1 MFSPT
6 KENPRDLLIQVADE
20 KNERVPVFCGH
31 SSEITRLAV
40 NGDGSLLASGD
51 SSGKYCIWEINSR
64 QCLKVSSMRGPVSSL
79 KFVANWPSIHA
90 AEHISAHPNFELQR
104 NLTKG
109 EKIPMRAC
117 AGIDVNKEFWHDE
130 VDHLLDA
137 VLQNTASPARSSDAK
152 QKKKKKKR
160 KLDVETNGKEE
171 DVIVLDN
178 DMDILGV
185 TESSSS
191 SKTDSSSSD
200 DKKLIEAQR
209 QEIQRLKKINAEL
222 YNFMASELTK
232 K

>member
-1 MFSPT
+1 MMD
-6 KENPRDLLIQVADE
+6 EVRLRDIIANSIV
-20 KNERVPVFCGH
+20 VPVYEEDVIYETAPPQDTREENQQR
-31 SSEITRLAV
+31 EIAMQTLDTHPREPKTVAV
-40 NGDGSLLASGD
+40 VPEND
-51 SSGKYCIWEINSR
+51 E
-64 QCLKVSSMRGPVSSL
+64 Q
-79 KFVANWPSIHA
+79 
-90 AEHISAHPNFELQR
+90 HIEV
-104 NLTKG
+104 
-109 EKIPMRAC
+109 
-117 AGIDVNKEFWHDE
+117 IDVGENDE
-130 VDHLLDA
+130 NMQMTVVND
-137 VLQNTASPARSSDAK
+137 ASPSVAMPLLEQDISIENEPAGSSDAK

-178 DMDILGV
+178 DMDILEV